1 VEVKIPRSIAGVQRT
16 IAPLLKSKRRL
27 SRRKYVLL
35 PEMEGFDTRLL
46 EALESTEDG
55 QRLLMAAREKEE
67 RRSQLP

>member
-1 VEVKIPRSIAGVQRT
+1 MQRT

-35 PEMEGFDTRLL
+35 PEIEGFDTRLL